1 MDLSIDYSSITDTFV
16 RAIQEDRDFLYEYE
30 VYSLLARS
38 GAETPPKS
46 RFIPRGARSSDE
58 ELMALP
64 GEKAVLKI
72 VSPFIIHKTEVGG
85 VQIVTKEPN
94 QIRSAVRRM
103 FYEVPEKYTAWIQ
116 QNPDGAPAHY
126 KGLTGDALTAAV
138 SRDIQGVLQVQF
150 MPPDSDTFGNELIVG
165 LRHTR
170 EFGSILSAGLGGTDT
185 ELYARRFRKGQA
197 IVAASTAMNDG
208 QSFFQL
214 FKQTISY
221 QKLAGLTRGQRRIVT
236 DEQLIE
242 CFESFVRIGNFYS
255 QANPQAPFVIEELEI
270 NPFAFTDYLMVP
282 LDGMCRFGQAGTL
295 AAKRPVAKIDTLLHP
310 RKIGIVGVSATR
322 KNFGRIILDNILAEG
337 FAKEDIV
344 VFKEGIG
351 ELGDMDGVKCLPNLG
366 AMTQKLD
373 LFIVAVGA
381 AQVPDLV
388 EEVIR
393 LDAANS
399 VMLIPGGMGET
410 QDSKDRAAQVMAQI
424 NAAHGLASQ
433 GAVKQVAVKQDIAK
447 QGSADFSKGGGP
459 VFLGANCMG
468 VISKPGCYDT
478 WFIPEEKLPKVRSH
492 KANRV
497 ALVSQSGAFML
508 HRSHQC
514 PELRPAYMISMGN
527 QTDLTLGDM
536 LHYFKNSD
544 RVDVI
549 AVYAEGFNDLDG
561 LEFCQA
567 VKQAVLAGKEVVF
580 YKAGR
585 TLEGK
590 AATSS
595 HTASLAGDYM
605 VCESC
610 VSQAGAIVARNFSE
624 FQELMLLAETL
635 SRKLIRGNRLAA
647 VSGAGFEAV
656 GMADS
661 IQSDDFTMELAR
673 FEPETCDAIET
684 ILRAKGLASFVTLAN
699 PLDIN
704 PAADDEAHAKIT
716 QILVNDP
723 NVDAVVVSLDPMSP
737 AMKTL
742 DKTDI
747 KAFHMHGPDSIL
759 HRMESLVKTTAT
771 PIVTVVDG
779 GRLYD
784 PLRDALMDKGI
795 PVFAVCDKAIAA
807 LSLYVQGRLRA
818 DKLRKLR
825 GQACVIALNSA
836 NNASLTPS
844 GEYMGTDDIRIV
856 KITKEPV
863 ELYKVLKFENL
874 AGSGGE
880 AKHFVGD
887 GLVTVNGRV
896 ETRKRNKIYAG
907 DVIGFNGNFLQIECE

>member
-16 RAIQEDRDFLYEYE
+16 RASREGRDFLYEYE

-85 VQIVTKEPN
+85 VQIVAKTPN

-116 QNPDGAPAHY
+116 QHPDGAPAHY
-126 KGLTGDALTAAV
+126 KGLTGDTLSTAV

-221 QKLAGLTRGQRRIVT
+221 RKLAGLTRGQRRIVT

-282 LDGMCRFGQAGTL
+282 LDGMCRFGQAGKL
-295 AAKRPVAKIDTLLHP
+295 AAKRPVAKIDKLLHP
-310 RKIGIVGVSATR
+310 KKIGIVGVSATR

-337 FAKEDIV
+337 FAREDIV
-344 VFKEGIG
+344 VFKEGTG

-366 AMTQKLD
+366 AMTPKLD

-410 QDSKDRAAQVMAQI
+410 QDSKARADQVMAQI
-424 NAAHGLASQ
+424 NAAHELASQ
-433 GAVKQVAVKQDIAK
+433 AAVKQVAVKEGIAN
-447 QGSADFSKGGGP
+447 QSGVGFSRGGGP

-468 VISKPGCYDT
+468 VISKPGRYDT

-536 LHYFKNSD
+536 LHYFKKSD

-561 LEFCQA
+561 LEFCLA

-635 SRKLIRGNRLAA
+635 SRKPIRGNRLAA

-684 ILRAKGLASFVTLAN
+684 ILAAKGLASFVTLAN

-742 DKTDI
+742 DKTPI

-759 HRMESLVKTTAT
+759 HRMDSLVKATAT

-795 PVFAVCDKAIAA
+795 PVFTVCDKAIAA

-818 DKLRKLR
+818 DAIR
-825 GQACVIALNSA
+825 SA
-836 NNASLTPS
+836 EGIEINA
-844 GEYMGTDDIRIV
+844 
-856 KITKEPV
+856 
-863 ELYKVLKFENL
+863 
-874 AGSGGE
+874 
-880 AKHFVGD
+880 
-887 GLVTVNGRV
+887 
-896 ETRKRNKIYAG
+896 
-907 DVIGFNGNFLQIECE
+907 

>member
-1 MDLSIDYSSITDTFV
+1 M
-16 RAIQEDRDFLYEYE
+16 
-30 VYSLLARS
+30 
-38 GAETPPKS
+38 
-46 RFIPRGARSSDE
+46 
-58 ELMALP
+58 
-64 GEKAVLKI
+64 KI
-72 VSPFIIHKTEVGG
+72 ISPFIVHKTEVGG
-85 VQIVTKEPN
+85 VRIVTKEPN

-103 FYEVPEKYTAWIQ
+103 FYEVPERYAAWIQ
-116 QNPDGAPAHY
+116 QNPDGAPVHY

-138 SRDIQGVLQVQF
+138 SRDVKGVLQVQF

-185 ELYARRFRKGQA
+185 ELYAKRFRKGQA

-255 QANPQAPFVIEELEI
+255 QANTGAPFVIEELEI

-282 LDGMCRFGQAGTL
+282 LDGMCRFGH
-295 AAKRPVAKIDTLLHP
+295 AAVLPEKRPVAKIDHLLHP
-310 RKIGIVGVSATR
+310 KKIGIIGVSGTR

-337 FAKEDIV
+337 FAREDLI
-344 VFKEGIG
+344 VFKQG
-351 ELGDMDGVKCLPNLG
+351 LDSLDGVRCLAGLG
-366 AMTQKLD
+366 MLKEKLD

-410 QDSKDRAAQVMAQI
+410 QGSKDRADGVMAQI
-424 NAAHGLASQ
+424 DAAHGLDPSE
-433 GAVKQVAVKQDIAK
+433 
-447 QGSADFSKGGGP
+447 KGGGP

-478 WFIPEEKLPKVRSH
+478 WFIPEEKLPKMRSD
-492 KANRV
+492 KANRT
-497 ALVSQSGAFML
+497 ALISQSGAFML

-536 LHYFKNSD
+536 VHYFKDSD
-544 RVDVI
+544 QVDVV

-561 LEFCQA
+561 LAFCQA
-567 VKQAVLAGKEVVF
+567 VKGAVLSGKEVVF

-624 FQELMLLAETL
+624 FQELMLLSGTL
-635 SRKLIRGNRLAA
+635 SLKPIRGNRLAA

-661 IQSDDFTMELAR
+661 IQSDDFSMELAH
-673 FEPETCDAIET
+673 FAPETREAIAR
-684 ILRAKGLASFVTLAN
+684 ILAAKGLSAFVTLSN

-704 PAADDEAHAKIT
+704 PAADDETHAAIT
-716 QILVNDP
+716 DILARDP
-723 NVDAVVVSLDPMSP
+723 NVDAVVVSLDPLSP
-737 AMKTL
+737 AMQTL
-742 DKTDI
+742 DKTPVKGFD
-747 KAFHMHGPDSIL
+747 MHQAGSIL
-759 HRMESLVKTTAT
+759 DRMTQIVSQSQT

-784 PLRDALMDKGI
+784 PLRDALMDRGI
-795 PVFAVCDKAIAA
+795 PVFTVCDKAIAA

-818 DKLRKLR
+818 D
-825 GQACVIALNSA
+825 A
-836 NNASLTPS
+836 
-844 GEYMGTDDIRIV
+844 IRSCEGV
-856 KITKEPV
+856 EPV
-863 ELYKVLKFENL
+863 L
-874 AGSGGE
+874 
-880 AKHFVGD
+880 
-887 GLVTVNGRV
+887 
-896 ETRKRNKIYAG
+896 
-907 DVIGFNGNFLQIECE
+907 

>member
-1 MDLSIDYSSITDTFV
+1 MDLSIDYNSITDTFASAS
-16 RAIQEDRDFLYEYE
+16 REGRDFLYEYE

-46 RFIPRGARSSDE
+46 CFIPRGARSSDE

-85 VQIVTKEPN
+85 VRIVTKEPN

-116 QNPDGAPAHY
+116 QHSDGAPAHY

-138 SRDIQGVLQVQF
+138 SRDVQGVLQVQF
-150 MPPDSDTFGNELIVG
+150 MPPDSNTFGNELIVG

-185 ELYARRFRKGQA
+185 ELYAKRFRKGQA

-221 QKLAGLTRGQRRIVT
+221 RKLAGLTRGQRRIVT

-255 QANPQAPFVIEELEI
+255 QVNPKAPFVIEELEI

-282 LDGMCRFGQAGTL
+282 LDGMCRFGLPGTL
-295 AAKRPVAKIDTLLHP
+295 AAKRPVAKIDNLLHP
-310 RKIGIVGVSATR
+310 KKIGIVGVSATR

-337 FAKEDIV
+337 FAKEDII
-344 VFKEGIG
+344 VFREGTGEIG
-351 ELGDMDGVKCLPNLG
+351 FMDGVKCLPNLG
-366 AMTQKLD
+366 AMTEKLD

-393 LDAANS
+393 LDAAGS

-410 QDSKDRAAQVMAQI
+410 QDSKDRADQVMARI
-424 NAAHGLASQ
+424 NAAHGLAGQ
-433 GAVKQVAVKQDIAK
+433 IAVKQ
-447 QGSADFSKGGGP
+447 GSTDFSKGGGP

-468 VISKPGCYDT
+468 VISKPGRYDT

-536 LHYFKNSD
+536 VHYFKNSD

-561 LEFCQA
+561 LEFCQG

-635 SRKLIRGNRLAA
+635 SRKPIRGNRLAA

-673 FEPETCDAIET
+673 FEPETCDAIDT
-684 ILRAKGLASFVTLAN
+684 ILRVKGLAAFVTLSN

-704 PAADDEAHAKIT
+704 PAADDEAHARIT
-716 QILVNDP
+716 QILADDP
-723 NVDAVVVSLDPMSP
+723 NVDAVVVSLDPLSP

-742 DKTDI
+742 DKTMI
-747 KAFHMHGPDSIL
+747 EGFNMHGADSIL
-759 HRMESLVKTTAT
+759 HRMDSLVKATAT

-784 PLRDALMDKGI
+784 PLRDALMDRGI

-807 LSLYVQGRLRA
+807 LSLYVQGRLRSDA
-818 DKLRKLR
+818 
-825 GQACVIALNSA
+825 
-836 NNASLTPS
+836 
-844 GEYMGTDDIRIV
+844 IRSSEGV
-856 KITKEPV
+856 DP
-863 ELYKVLKFENL
+863 KV
-874 AGSGGE
+874 
-880 AKHFVGD
+880 
-887 GLVTVNGRV
+887 
-896 ETRKRNKIYAG
+896 
-907 DVIGFNGNFLQIECE
+907 